1 VSARPVVVL
10 ADALA
15 LVRAC
20 LRDSS
25 ELAGV
30 RVVLT
35 SPKDVSTPWLRIT
48 RVGGADYAPHVPIAE
63 VATID
68 VAAFVPPTTQ
78 SASALAHDLARR
90 AAAVLRAALGYEHE
104 GGAIARVEIPTA
116 IAWSPD
122 ESRTPPTPRFV
133 FSAYVFVTTRQ
144 TQEVA

>member
-1 VSARPVVVL
+1 VTRPVVVL
-10 ADALA
+10 VDTLA
-15 LVRAC
+15 LVRTY
-20 LRDSS
+20 LRSTS

-35 SPKDVSTPWLRIT
+35 SPRDVATPWLRLT
-48 RVGGADYAPHVPIAE
+48 RVGGFDYSPPVPNAE
-63 VATID
+63 VATLD
-68 VAAFVPPTTQ
+68 VAAFAPPDTPN
-78 SASALAHDLARR
+78 ASAVAHDLARR
-90 AAAVLRAALGYEHE
+90 AVAVLRAAVGYESN

-133 FSAYVFVTTRQ
+133 FSAYVFCTTRV